1 MVAVPV
7 VEGIE
12 VLVVRTLAALGIGAA
27 AHEATKAIPGTQDR
41 TRDCAEAGNEA
52 QCNQCRLQ
60 EGRVGQAAQPRYVT
74 RRNRINYDYQLYI
87 ANLHAVPER
96 FFYVRRGDNANEE
109 VNLGWE
115 WTKDMFGSGGEYTT
129 VEWNYMGVWFDGF
142 WRPLCTV
149 VEAKANY
156 EKMFGMDGDSPDRP
170 WADSILQQWKGKD
183 LKRQL
188 AAVVSAEPQG
198 KLEWHFMQ
206 LLPYHRAL
214 EAGLPATIARYTP
227 MPLKEF

>member
-27 AHEATKAIPGTQDR
+27 AHEANKAIPGTQDR

-87 ANLHAVPER
+87 ANLHAAPER

-156 EKMFGMDGDSPDRP
+156 EKMFGGDPTEDVF
-170 WADSILQQWKGKD
+170 WAGKMLRDWVRSD
-183 LKRQL
+183 LPRQM
-188 AAVVSAEPQG
+188 AAIEIAKPQG

-206 LLPYHRAL
+206 KLPYLRAMA
-214 EAGLPATIARYTP
+214 AGLPSAIAHLTP
-227 MPLKEF
+227 MPIGGL

>member
-87 ANLHAVPER
+87 ANLHAAPER

-156 EKMFGMDGDSPDRP
+156 EKMFGADPGEDAP
-170 WADSILQQWKGKD
+170 WATQMTQGWVGGDYLKQQ
-183 LKRQL
+183 R
-188 AAVVSAEPQG
+188 AVAIAEPQG

-206 LLPYHRAL
+206 RVPFERAKA
-214 EAGLPATIARYTP
+214 AGLPLAVARLTP
-227 MPLKEF
+227 MPIGGL